1 MILANKGNSVILKRG
16 ENNMKVLKIK
26 ENKDGS
32 AGVTFEFTKHEE
44 KTLIEF
50 AVNTLLKQY
59 IEEKEKNDKND

>member
-1 MILANKGNSVILKRG
+1 MTNKGNSVIMKRG

-32 AGVTFEFTKHEE
+32 ADVTFEFAKHEE

>member
-1 MILANKGNSVILKRG
+1 
-16 ENNMKVLKIK
+16 MKVLKIK

-59 IEEKEKNDKND
+59 IEEKEEKEKNDKND

>member
-1 MILANKGNSVILKRG
+1 
-16 ENNMKVLKIK
+16 MKVLKIK

-32 AGVTFEFTKHEE
+32 ADVTFEFTKHEE

-50 AVNTLLKQY
+50 SVNTLLKQY